1 METTLHVNVNAA
13 IKSTLIWCSGVKY
26 VGSLNLV
33 LNNAPPLSVVSGI
46 VLPLLHLLQPLDYLQ
61 QFLRLVNRVT
71 QN

>member
-1 METTLHVNVNAA
+1 
-13 IKSTLIWCSGVKY
+13 VKY

-71 QN
+71 QC